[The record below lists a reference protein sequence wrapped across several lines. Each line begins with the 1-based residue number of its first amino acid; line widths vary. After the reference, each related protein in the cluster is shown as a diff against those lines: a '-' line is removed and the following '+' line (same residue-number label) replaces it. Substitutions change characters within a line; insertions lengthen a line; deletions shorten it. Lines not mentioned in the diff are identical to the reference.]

1 MRTIYFFNF
10 KLKNEIE
17 KKIAANNNTI
27 SEKTGNWTFD
37 SIWDSQFTSR
47 GFNQV
52 VVKTFIVLPTIDVCS
67 VMENVN
73 YNKK

>member
-1 MRTIYFFNF
+1 M
-10 KLKNEIE
+10 KQ
-17 KKIAANNNTI
+17 KKKQQQIITQYPK
-27 SEKTGNWTFD
+27 KTGNWTFD